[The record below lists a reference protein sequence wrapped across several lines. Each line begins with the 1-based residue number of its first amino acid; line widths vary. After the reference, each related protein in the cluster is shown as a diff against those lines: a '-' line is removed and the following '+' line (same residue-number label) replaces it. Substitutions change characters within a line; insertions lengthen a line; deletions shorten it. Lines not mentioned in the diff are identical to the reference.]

1 MCFRKPWLCT
11 STIARCCY
19 DLMETRLYKFVDM
32 IAEEI
37 VNNLVIFFFMQ
48 DEQEA
53 IDLVYVFFYLTFGP
67 WHAPGHATCCQG
79 PVIDIR
85 DLCQTGLV
93 PSVVVTVT
101 GTVTQW
107 FCDFTDHAV
116 KLLP

>member
-1 MCFRKPWLCT
+1 
-11 STIARCCY
+11 
-19 DLMETRLYKFVDM
+19 
-32 IAEEI
+32 
-37 VNNLVIFFFMQ
+37 MQ

-67 WHAPGHATCCQG
+67 WHAPGHATWCQG
-79 PVIDIR
+79 LVIDTR

-107 FCDFTDHAV
+107 FCDFTDF
-116 KLLP
+116 LPEFQCVARVTILGLVIIILYTELIDTNE